1 MLLGLF
7 EQRLDDKNRVTIPA
21 KLREHFED
29 GVVITRGFDG
39 CLQVFDVT
47 AWGTFCT
54 TELYRADVMNGE
66 GRQLRRMFENYAT
79 HAELDG
85 QGRIGIP
92 AHLMTLASLERDVI
106 VAGSGDRLEIWDR
119 DTYRGYIAQ
128 MEGRVESVAERL
140 ASEPSR

>member
-1 MLLGLF
+1 VLLGLF

-29 GVVITRGFDG
+29 GAVITRGFDG

-47 AWGTFCT
+47 SWGTFCT
-54 TELYRADVMNGE
+54 NQLYRADVMNGE
-66 GRQLRRMFENYAT
+66 GRQLRRMFENYAI

-92 AHLMTLASLERDVI
+92 PHLIALAALDRDVV

-119 DTYRGYIAQ
+119 DTYRQYMMQ
-128 MEGRVESVAERL
+128 MEGRVESVAERV
-140 ASEPSR
+140 ASESSR